1 MTTNVFTAVKEGE
14 GIMATIDKH
23 FMLTEEICS
32 ILRQRDKNRFPLER
46 DFVSEAVK
54 SYGEHLLLEQIL
66 KELRE
71 FRTWMEGKTGP
82 VKWK

>member
-1 MTTNVFTAVKEGE
+1 
-14 GIMATIDKH
+14 MATIDKH

-82 VKWK
+82 VAEEILTAETETEIEPQN

>member
-1 MTTNVFTAVKEGE
+1 
-14 GIMATIDKH
+14 MATVDKH

-32 ILRQRDKNRFPLER
+32 LIRDRDKNRFPLER
-46 DFVSEAVK
+46 DFVSQAVM

-71 FRTWMEGKTGP
+71 FRAFMEEKTGP